1 MRSNLIFNQLKY
13 FCLYKNR
20 ILLKLEKKIPSLF
33 FSGESVFSRLAR
45 ARNGSEIESRLRK
58 VSFGGYKLEGSVG
71 KESRRA
77 NKF

>member
-20 ILLKLEKKIPSLF
+20 ILLKLEKKNTESLF
-33 FSGESVFSRLAR
+33 LGRSVFSRLAR

-71 KESRRA
+71 EESRRA